1 MGGPGFTDFDA
12 LSAVQA
18 WVEAAKA
25 PDLIVAS
32 KSSSMVSTSGVQ
44 STRPLCAYPKSARYT
59 GSGSPDD
66 AASFTCVARKNS
78 NETAQSAAQGGR
90 L

>member
-18 WVEAAKA
+18 WVERGDA

-32 KSSSMVSTSGVQ
+32 RSLVAAPTSAPGGQ
-44 STRPLCAYPKSARYT
+44 GTRPICAYPKSARYT
-59 GSGSPDD
+59 GSGSAAE
-66 AASFTCVARKNS
+66 AASFKCVASKKS
-78 NETAQSAAQGGR
+78 GAI
-90 L
+90 